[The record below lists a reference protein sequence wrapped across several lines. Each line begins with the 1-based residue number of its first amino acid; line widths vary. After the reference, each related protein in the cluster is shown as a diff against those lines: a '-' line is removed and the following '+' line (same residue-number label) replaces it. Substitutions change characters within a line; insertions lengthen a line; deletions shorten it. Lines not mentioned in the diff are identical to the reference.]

1 MERVS
6 SALTAIKDTGESG
19 ASSIGGVISSST
31 ESGVSAFKGTSLGE
45 SFFKNIGAIMVVA
58 FILLGGVIYVEFAK
72 TAKKASQEKA
82 AASTKTKG
90 VRGAKS
96 TKGLSYARVGGGS
109 GSGGGGT
116 GKNQGAK
123 SNANGNSEM
132 MKRTVSIEPN
142 TGLVD
147 RVFSTDHAFTAPA
160 ISIRNELKEAFGTP
174 YTEKELEKMHTKCSD
189 SFCVMHQKSPAE
201 LERACNSIKTKQMC
215 GTKCCCGWTKYTGFE
230 GDNDPVVLMNTAE
243 ANAKAPNGISDNSKT
258 PGKCVAGNSKR
269 PYDIKDEQ
277 NREKDIA
284 YYYYLGQCVGGR
296 GCMKK
301 GSVKA

>member
-6 SALTAIKDTGESG
+6 SALTAIKDAGETG

-31 ESGVSAFKGTSLGE
+31 ESGVSSFKGTSLGE

-58 FILLGGVIYVEFAK
+58 FILLGGVMYVEFAK

-82 AASTKTKG
+82 EAEARAQVKANSKPNTAFELEKEVEGEGKKKT
-90 VRGAKS
+90 
-96 TKGLSYARVGGGS
+96 
-109 GSGGGGT
+109 GT
-116 GKNQGAK
+116 
-123 SNANGNSEM
+123 EM
-132 MKRTVSIEPN
+132 IKRTVNIEPN
-142 TGLVD
+142 TGLTE
-147 RVFSTDHAFTAPA
+147 RVFSTDQAFTAPA

-201 LERACNSIKTKQMC
+201 LERACNSINSKQMC

-230 GDNDPVVLMNTAE
+230 GDNDPTVLMNTAE

>member
-6 SALTAIKDTGESG
+6 TALTAIKDAGETG
-19 ASSIGGVISSST
+19 ANSIGGVISSST

-58 FILLGGVIYVEFAK
+58 FILLGGVMYVELAK
-72 TAKKASQEKA
+72 TANKASKEKA
-82 AASTKTKG
+82 NEEVKANSKASTAFELDQGEESNKT
-90 VRGAKS
+90 S
-96 TKGLSYARVGGGS
+96 
-109 GSGGGGT
+109 
-116 GKNQGAK
+116 
-123 SNANGNSEM
+123 SETI
-132 MKRTVSIEPN
+132 KRTVYVEPN
-142 TGLVD
+142 TGLLD
-147 RVFSTDHAFTAPA
+147 RVISTDVHWTAPL
-160 ISIRNELKEAFGTP
+160 ISKTNELKEAFGTP

-189 SFCVMHQKSPAE
+189 SFCVMHQKSPE
-201 LERACNSIKTKQMC
+201 SLERACNSITTKQMC

-230 GDNDPVVLMNTAE
+230 GDNDPAVLMNTAE

-284 YYYYLGQCVGGR
+284 YYYYLGECVGGR

-301 GSVKA
+301 GAVKA